1 AIVSHELRAPITSV
15 LNWTELLRRESVGPA
30 RLRHALEVIERNTRA
45 QVHLIED
52 LLDVTRIVSGRLKVE
67 MSEVDVSVVAR
78 SVLDAVRPAA
88 DAKRIV
94 LSLKLDGESITVSGD
109 AARLR
114 QVIDNLVSNA
124 IKFTPERGEIGVA
137 VLCRGPEV
145 EVSVHDNGIGIAPER
160 LTQIFERFEQVHADP
175 GARRQA
181 GLGLGFAIAR
191 HLVEIH

>member
-1 AIVSHELRAPITSV
+1 EA
-15 LNWTELLRRESVGPA
+15 
-30 RLRHALEVIERNTRA
+30 
-45 QVHLIED
+45 
-52 LLDVTRIVSGRLKVE
+52 
-67 MSEVDVSVVAR
+67 DVSVVAR

-160 LTQIFERFEQVHADP
+160 LTQIFERFEQAAADP
-175 GARRQA
+175 GGARRQA
-181 GLGLGFAIAR
+181 GLGLGLGIAR
-191 HLVEIH
+191 HLVEIHGGRIEAESPGSG